1 MARPL
6 LHSFRFYAC
15 CNAKFWSN
23 MFVRQHDKSVWIAMS
38 AHEAQKSNW
47 ILLKLFIT
55 WYTKHERLKCP
66 WSDDNYSFA
75 VYKRGSRWAFGAII
89 TLKPRK
95 VTSFKNGKLLQMP
108 VLLPNI
114 AEIVPP
120 TLTSWMRSWL
130 FMFLHILDMPT
141 VRGSSSSE
149 NRSDRINDV
158 HADYGFNTV
167 QQNTI
172 F

>member
-1 MARPL
+1 
-6 LHSFRFYAC
+6 
-15 CNAKFWSN
+15 
-23 MFVRQHDKSVWIAMS
+23 
-38 AHEAQKSNW
+38 
-47 ILLKLFIT
+47 
-55 WYTKHERLKCP
+55 
-66 WSDDNYSFA
+66 
-75 VYKRGSRWAFGAII
+75 
-89 TLKPRK
+89 
-95 VTSFKNGKLLQMP
+95 MP